1 MEKYGFFGGSFNPV
15 TKAHVDLALEIIE
28 KYKLD
33 KVIFIPVGNAYVKKG
48 LIDEQHRFNM
58 LKIAICKY
66 DKLEVSNIELNQ
78 SKNLTTLEAF
88 KMIEMNYPNI
98 DKYYIM
104 GMDNMHKMLLSKD
117 VDTLL
122 RDFKYIIIERGLI
135 ESKALIKSNEYF
147 KKNEQNFI
155 IMENVKYGKTSSTMV
170 RDGLQQA
177 NSKLEDVMDENVL
190 DYIKINKL
198 YQN

>member
-15 TKAHVDLALEIIE
+15 TKAHVELALEIIE

-48 LIDEQHRFNM
+48 LIDEQQRFNM

-66 DKLEVSNIELNQ
+66 DKLEVSNIELNR

-88 KMIEMNYPNI
+88 KVIEKNFPNI

-104 GMDNMHKMLLSKD
+104 GMDNMNKLLLSKD
-117 VDTLL
+117 VDTLV

-135 ESKALIKSNEYF
+135 EGKELIKSNEYF
-147 KKNEQNFI
+147 KKNEHNFK
-155 IMENVKYGKTSSTMV
+155 IMENIKYTKISSTMV

-177 NSKLEDVMDENVL
+177 NGKLEDVMDENVL